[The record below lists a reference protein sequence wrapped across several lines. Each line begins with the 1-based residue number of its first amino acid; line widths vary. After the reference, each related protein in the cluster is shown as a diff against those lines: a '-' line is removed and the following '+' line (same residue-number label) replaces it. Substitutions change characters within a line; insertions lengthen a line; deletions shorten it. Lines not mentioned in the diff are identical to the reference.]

1 MTYAETVPSWFVL
14 NLKVSKIRETY
25 YIFTK
30 FELVILKTIRIGLEK
45 GSRIYTLENS
55 ERERQATPSSDKD
68 FYFLTLLPGV
78 RKVAF
83 WPVPS
88 DY

>member
-1 MTYAETVPSWFVL
+1 MTYAETFTVSETVPSWFVL

-45 GSRIYTLENS
+45 GSRIYTFENS
-55 ERERQATPSSDKD
+55 ERDGKQLHPQIRT
-68 FYFLTLLPGV
+68 FTF
-78 RKVAF
+78 
-83 WPVPS
+83 
-88 DY
+88 